1 MLIIIAVLAGAAVV
15 LLYFVAILLR
25 EIRFAIHLVSQQL
38 EYLGAPLK
46 VSENGVVYAARRGID
61 N

>member
-1 MLIIIAVLAGAAVV
+1 MLVLFSILAVLEIALLV
-15 LLYFVAILLR
+15 LACVLLR

-46 VSENGVVYAARRGID
+46 YENGVLFAARRTD
-61 N
+61 RE